1 MSIIAKLH
9 QVLCCCL
16 IDFLISDFRGD
27 SVVIDKDLVELLHL
41 SWQSMPVQ
49 GVFLDT
55 REGLVNHCFEDLRLD
70 RIISHLAI
78 VNNRT
83 CFFLGRSIIRFYA
96 FLIVCFNADNRTVIA
111 ISSCLE
117 KDLLLIFKMVIDRS
131 W

>member
-49 GVFLDT
+49 AVFLDT

-78 VNNRT
+78 INFRT
-83 CFFLGRSIIRFYA
+83 CFFFSRGILCFYPLLVIRFNA
-96 FLIVCFNADNRTVIA
+96 NNCSLIVIRAR
-111 ISSCLE
+111 LE
-117 KDLLLIFKMVIDRS
+117 KNLLLIFKMVIDRS